1 MMFLILFTLLGTVL
15 GQELAAVAYVPEG
28 TCALETEL
36 NVEVWVNNGNN
47 ALSLANL
54 VVNTA
59 VPLEIKSLKITK
71 NGESVILD
79 YDTLE
84 KLIKL
89 V

>member
-1 MMFLILFTLLGTVL
+1 VPSTV
-15 GQELAAVAYVPEG
+15 
-28 TCALETEL
+28 CALETEL

-71 NGESVILD
+71 NGEYVILD

-84 KLIKL
+84 KLIEL